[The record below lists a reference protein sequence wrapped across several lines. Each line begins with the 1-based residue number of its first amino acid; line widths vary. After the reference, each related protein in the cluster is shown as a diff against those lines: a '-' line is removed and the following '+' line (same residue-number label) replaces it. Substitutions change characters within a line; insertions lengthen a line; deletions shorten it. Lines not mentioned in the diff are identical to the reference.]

1 MYFSSKILSPVF
13 QGDSKLVALFVMAIG
28 IPFNFVP
35 GFLPEV
41 SWSKLSGPMTV
52 SFFELTADSGQS
64 FGTKRMLLLS
74 SSLTTLFS
82 ILLAVGLNQHLRAL
96 SGISVIGF
104 VISFSIGLAPLAW
117 VVLPEVMP
125 REGRTA
131 GGSVA
136 VSVNWLTN
144 FTAVRPSQN
153 DGMTI
158 FCLRR
163 I

>member
-41 SWSKLSGPMTV
+41 RGRKSLALKSTCQLIREP
-52 SFFELTADSGQS
+52 QS

-74 SSLTTLFS
+74 STLTTLFS
-82 ILLAVGLNQHLRAL
+82 ILLAIGLNQHLRAL
-96 SGISVIGF
+96 SGLSVIGF

-125 REGRTA
+125 KEGRTA

-144 FTAVRPSQN
+144 FAAVSSSPGYGSV
-153 DGMTI
+153 
-158 FCLRR
+158 CL
-163 I
+163 